1 MEATMGGLIQTK
13 GTQRLVNL
21 FTSRFSTLSTTRGWT
36 NNAGTNLFTAFNSGT
51 LLSISNLFIAQN
63 ASTTSASS
71 WPADMNDLLYPGAT
85 LSVTSV
91 VNTSTFTF
99 TMPGNQPFAIVGPAG
114 GLAGSAVSSVEKG
127 KAKRVQNNTTVSS
140 VSVSGAVLTVHL
152 SKPAPKLAIGDLV
165 CFALGKHQRL
175 VRRWRWYLEN
185 DLTPE
190 NGIAIR
196 QAIHTALDDDNP
208 YVTITF
214 QTIEDTQQV
223 VVTPL
228 AKLDANDELSDDMV
242 MNILLMTQSTTAP
255 DKLDPQ

>member
-1 MEATMGGLIQTK
+1 MGALIQTK

-21 FTSRFSTLSTTRGWT
+21 FNARFSTLATTRGWT
-36 NNAGTNLFTAFNSGT
+36 NSAGQNLFTAFNSGT
-51 LLSISNLFIAQN
+51 LLSISNSFIAQN

-85 LSVTSV
+85 LSVSSV
-91 VNTSTFTF
+91 VNSSTFTF
-99 TMPGNQPFAIVGPAG
+99 TIPGNQPSAIVQPAG
-114 GLAGSAVSSVEKG
+114 GLPGSTVSSVDKG
-127 KAKRVQNNTTVSS
+127 KAKRVQNNTAVNSA
-140 VSVSGAVLTVHL
+140 SVSGGVLTVQL
-152 SKPAPKLAIGDLV
+152 SKPAPKLAVGDLV

-175 VRRWRWYLEN
+175 VRRWKWYLEQ
-185 DLTPE
+185 DLAPE
-190 NGIAIR
+190 NDKAIR

-223 VVTPL
+223 VVTPQ
-228 AKLDANDELSDDMV
+228 AKLDPNDELSDDMV